1 MYLFDQPSILIGVSE
16 IREKLDKLLKMAK
29 NFKIMLGKRQEP
41 VAVLVP
47 IDQYQKMAELLD
59 RVEDAVLGY
68 QAKERLGQGKISEYI
83 SLDVVEKKVGLKK

>member
-1 MYLFDQPSILIGVSE
+1 MYFFDQPSVLIGVSE
-16 IREKLDKLLKMAK
+16 IREKLDKILKIAK

-47 IDQYQKMAELLD
+47 IDQYQKMEELLD

-68 QAKERLGQGKISEYI
+68 QAKERLSQGKISEYI
-83 SLDVVEKKVGLKK
+83 SLGVVEKKVGLKK